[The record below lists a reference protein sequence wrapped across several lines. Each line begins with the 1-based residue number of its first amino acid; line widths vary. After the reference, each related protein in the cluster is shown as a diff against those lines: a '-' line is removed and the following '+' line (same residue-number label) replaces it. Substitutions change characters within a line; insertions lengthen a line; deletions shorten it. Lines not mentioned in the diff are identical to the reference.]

1 MEDRKKERRACRRE
15 LLWYS
20 RIAGR
25 HGTGNTAV
33 CKRPASSFPSF
44 LVSRSFSSRY
54 KENGSS
60 RNDLAVRCFLSRLNA
75 TLFSLSLYI
84 YISILFLCAFS
95 SFISLSFF
103 LTSASNSTRRH
114 AVGIEVP
121 IVSHRY
127 KFIGNIW
134 ISSRFPQR
142 SPDNRSCAP
151 SSLAAFDWLFLF

>member
-75 TLFSLSLYI
+75 TLFPSLSLSIYI
-84 YISILFLCAFS
+84 YLSYFSAPSRRSFLFLSFS
-95 SFISLSFF
+95 LLPQIQRGDMPLALRYRSYLTDTSLSA
-103 LTSASNSTRRH
+103 TSGFQVGSLNVRRII
-114 AVGIEVP
+114 A
-121 IVSHRY
+121 
-127 KFIGNIW
+127 
-134 ISSRFPQR
+134 
-142 SPDNRSCAP
+142 
-151 SSLAAFDWLFLF
+151 LARPLL